1 LPGNP
6 LSCDLRAVERADI
19 KRLADWLEQKGI
31 GDGAVASLTELAGG
45 TQNALYRVQTGGQC
59 FVLRKP
65 GANARPDADNT
76 IRREA
81 RVLAALEPTKVPHA
95 RLRGLCVDRAVLGT
109 AFLLTDA
116 VEGFNPCVTMPPQA
130 IEHPALRHRMGL
142 SMVDGLVALASLDP
156 AGLGLSDFGRIEG
169 FVDRQVDRWASQL
182 DSYRELPAWP
192 GPQVLP
198 GIDEIGSWL
207 TANRPAQWQGGLMH
221 GDYHLA
227 NVLFDEQGRLAA
239 VLDWELSTLGDPLL
253 DLGRLLA
260 AWPDPDGTGPLSLKV
275 EPWHGFPDRDELAER
290 YAGATGRN
298 MAHLLW
304 YEVLACY
311 KLAIILEGT
320 HARAC
325 GGLAAADV
333 GARLHASALALLS
346 RAQGWMEAR
355 A

>member
-1 LPGNP
+1 M
-6 LSCDLRAVERADI
+6 ERADI
-19 KRLADWLEQKGI
+19 KRLADWLKQQDL
-31 GDGAVASLTELAGG
+31 GDGAVTSLTKLAGG
-45 TQNALYRVQTGGQC
+45 TQNALYRVETGGRC
-59 FVLRKP
+59 LVLRMP
-65 GANARPDADNT
+65 AANARPDADNT

-81 RVLAALEPTKVPHA
+81 RVLAALEATDVPHA

-116 VEGFNPCVTMPPQA
+116 VDGFNPCVAMPPQA
-130 IEHPALRHRMGL
+130 IKRRAVRHRMGL
-142 SMVDGLVALASLDP
+142 SMVDGLVALADLDP

-169 FVDRQVDRWASQL
+169 FIERQVDRWARQL
-182 DSYRELPAWP
+182 DSYRELPGWP
-192 GPQVLP
+192 GSLVLP
-198 GIDEIGSWL
+198 GIDAIGSWL

-239 VLDWELSTLGDPLL
+239 ILDWELSTLGDPLL

-260 AWPDPDGTGPLSLKV
+260 AWPDPDGNGPLSLKV
-275 EPWHGFPDRDELAER
+275 EPWGGFPDRDELAER
-290 YAGATGRN
+290 YATGTGGN

-325 GGLAAADV
+325 GGLVAQDV
-333 GARLHASALALLS
+333 GARLHASALALLG
-346 RAQGWMEAR
+346 RARGWLEAR
-355 A
+355 G